1 MKPAIK
7 TISWTVYPPEY
18 KPGDGYTNT
27 KTFLL
32 AKKQATLYGIGS
44 EIYRKVERHNK
55 RITSF
60 GGIEY
65 WRTYL
70 GGK

>member
-55 RITSF
+55 RNKF
-60 GGIEY
+60 
-65 WRTYL
+65 RRNRVLAYL
-70 GGK
+70 LRW